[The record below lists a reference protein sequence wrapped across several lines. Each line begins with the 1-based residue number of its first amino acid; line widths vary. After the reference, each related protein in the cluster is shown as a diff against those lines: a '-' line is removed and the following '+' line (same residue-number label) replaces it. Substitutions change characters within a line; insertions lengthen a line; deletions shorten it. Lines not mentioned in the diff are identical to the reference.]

1 MNSNYKYLLL
11 LFLVITIG
19 ACEEMLEPDPENI
32 YTTERALKEPSFAQG
47 LLDRAYV
54 AGVLANEYTLED
66 VATDNAVSNNKD
78 NAYLRMATGE
88 WSAIYNPI
96 NVWNASYNAIFHL
109 NFFLSIVDDVEWSWK
124 SENRN
129 QMFAKRFKG
138 EALGLRAYYY
148 LRLLTYHGG
157 IGENGDLL
165 GVPLVTDVLSVKD
178 DWAIPRSSYQACV
191 EQIRSDL
198 DEAFKLLP
206 YKWQDITGDQDYNN
220 VYGTQNQNRIQGQI
234 VQALKARLALHAAS
248 PAFNDG
254 NYNMA
259 LSQEAAAISGALLAD
274 IGGVAGLDPQGYLFY
289 DNDNDIS
296 QPEIL
301 WRNNYANSNNRERQ
315 SFPPSLFGNGDINPT
330 QDLVDAFSMTN
341 GYPIT
346 SPSSGY
352 DPLKPYDKR
361 DLRLKSYILY
371 NGNKLGSAVINT
383 DVNSPIN
390 GLNKSTT
397 STRTGYYML
406 KLLRTNVNLDPKVNS
421 SARHFYTHI
430 RFTELFLIYAEAANQ
445 AWGPDGDPN
454 GYGFTARNV
463 IAALR
468 KRAGIVASDPY
479 LASITSKEAFAG
491 LIQNE
496 RRLELCF
503 EGFRFWDLRR
513 WKLDIDQTVK
523 GVEINGTSYSIIDVE
538 DRNYEEYM
546 YYGPI
551 PNSEIV
557 KYDKLIQNEGW

>member
-54 AGVLANEYTLED
+54 SGVLANEYTLED

-88 WSAIYNPI
+88 WSAIYNPV
-96 NVWNASYNAIFHL
+96 NVWNTSYNAIFHL

-129 QMFAKRFKG
+129 QMFADRFKG
-138 EALGLRAYYY
+138 EALGLRAYHY

-157 IGENGDLL
+157 IGSNGDLL
-165 GVPLVTDVLSVKD
+165 GVPLVTSVISVKD
-178 DWAIPRSSYQACV
+178 DWQIPRSTYQACV

-234 VQALKARLALHAAS
+234 VQALKARLALHSAS
-248 PAFNDG
+248 PAFNGG

-346 SPSSGY
+346 SPASGY

-513 WKLDIDQTVK
+513 WKLAIDQTVK
-523 GVEINGTSYSIIDVE
+523 GMQINGSDYSIIDVE
-538 DRNYEEYM
+538 NRNYEDYM

-557 KYDKLIQNEGW
+557 KYDKLIQNAGW